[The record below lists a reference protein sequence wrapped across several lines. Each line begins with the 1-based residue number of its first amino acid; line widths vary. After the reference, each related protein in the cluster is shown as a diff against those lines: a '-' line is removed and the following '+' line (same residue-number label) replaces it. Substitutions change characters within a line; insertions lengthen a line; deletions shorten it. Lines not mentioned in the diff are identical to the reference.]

1 MSVHIKQKGAL
12 FLMKFNLGQRVKVV
26 QDKVADYFTGC
37 EGVINYISKGANGQL
52 LYGIELTM
60 PNRAMDIIDLDA
72 IYNFEEDELES
83 ITNINDLIQFM

>member
-1 MSVHIKQKGAL
+1 
-12 FLMKFNLGQRVKVV
+12 MKFELGQHVRVV

-37 EGVINYISKGANGQL
+37 EGIIIYISKGARDQL

-60 PNRAMDIIDLDA
+60 PNRAMDIIDLEA

-83 ITNINDLIQFM
+83 IMNINDLIQFV